1 MGLAEVSTVLWH
13 TRELLEQLLFKLEE
27 EQLLLTAGR
36 TRWLPHAT
44 REVELVL
51 EQVRTAEVLRA
62 AEVEAAAIELGL
74 RPGPSL
80 RESADAAPEPWN
92 ELLHG
97 HREAFLA
104 LTQEIS
110 ELAQANRDVLS
121 AGQKAAQEALR
132 SLAAEPAQTVGAG
145 TYDPRGRTATT
156 AGGRSHLLDEAL

>member
-13 TRELLEQLLFKLEE
+13 ARELLEQLLFKLEE

-51 EQVRTAEVLRA
+51 EQIRAAEIMRA
-62 AEVEAAAIELGL
+62 AEVDAAAAALGL

-80 RESADAAPEPWN
+80 RELAEVAPEPWG

-110 ELAQANRDVLS
+110 QLAQANRDVLS
-121 AGQKAAQEALR
+121 AGQRATQEALR
-132 SLAAEPAQTVGAG
+132 TLADDPRAGSGAG
-145 TYDPRGRTATT
+145 TYGPRGRAA
-156 AGGRSHLLDEAL
+156 AGVPGRAHLLDEAL